1 MAKWD
6 YKLDNELKETYKVI
20 LRFLYDNPGS
30 RVTEIAK
37 FISDD
42 NPLISGRLR
51 GMRKRGL
58 VCNNTWGKWE
68 ATEQGLRIIGL
79 PVMSEKKKG
88 ILASKLEEMEQ
99 EGMGQEKPQVE
110 DEPGMVEK
118 PVEPQRQEIIVEP
131 KRQIKI
137 TIEIT

>member
-110 DEPGMVEK
+110 DEPEMVEK